1 MRRLAVYCWAVGAL
15 IMTACVDT
23 AHAQI
28 VALGASITAGLGV
41 GSNVAWPARLE
52 ALLLARGYHV
62 SVANAGISGDTTAGM
77 LARLDSAVPSG
88 TRLVVYAIIP
98 GNDARHGISPAQHAA
113 NIQLIVSRLHSR
125 GVRTISVGN
134 HISAALPR
142 LSDGIH
148 LTAEGHAQ
156 FAARILP
163 QVVAALGSA
172 RY

>member
-15 IMTACVDT
+15 VMTACVDT

-28 VALGASITAGLGV
+28 VALGASQTAGRGV

-88 TRLVVYAIIP
+88 TGLVVYAIFNL
-98 GNDARHGISPAQHAA
+98 NDARKGISPAQHAA
-113 NIQLIVSRLHSR
+113 NVQLIVSRLHSR
-125 GVRTISVGN
+125 GVRTINAGKSF
-134 HISAALPR
+134 SALP
-142 LSDGIH
+142 LQSDGIH

-156 FAARILP
+156 VAARILP

-172 RY
+172 R